1 MNIMTTDY
9 IDEKGARRRN
19 VKRERIEEIDRNN
32 KPSSTKPKGKKG
44 KKKRHKKHRKFWL
57 VVKIIILIILLTI
70 LGAGVFLYFKY
81 GDMVFAAEDNAKQ
94 VMADVT
100 ADTFRANET
109 SIAYDNKGKQ
119 LAILKGEKDSYYLPI
134 DKIPKYVKD
143 AFIVT
148 EDKKFYEHNGIDL
161 MGIVRA
167 GFAMMKNSG
176 SPTQG
181 ASTITQQLVRGTFLN
196 TEKTVERK
204 VKEIF
209 LAMELEKKFSKDQI
223 LEFYLNSIYFM
234 NGYYGIEA
242 AAKGYFSKSCQDLTL
257 GELTFLCAIPNNPSL
272 YNPLKRY
279 KNTISRKNR
288 ILDQMLKDGV
298 INRVEYDQA
307 HDQKITLKVQEVK
320 KRDYIETFISY
331 CAIKKLMEKNGFE
344 FRYSFADEEDEQQY
358 NEMYE
363 EERSAAEQ
371 MLKNNGYRIY
381 TSIDLSKT
389 KQLQKAVDDNLKS
402 FKEKT
407 KKGIYKMQGSAT
419 CIDNETGRVVAI
431 VGGRSQK
438 NEGYTLNRA
447 FQAFRQPGSTIKPLV
462 VYTPSLE
469 RGKTR
474 NTMVNDHKFEDGP
487 SNSGGSYYG
496 NVPIQFAVE
505 HSLNTVAWQ
514 LFEEL
519 TPEVGLQYLKEME
532 FQKIVKSDYY
542 LPASLGGLTYGAS
555 SVEMASA
562 YSTLGNGGKFREPT
576 CIVTIQNSKGDV
588 VVDDNIEEKYIYK
601 HAAADEMLDIMQG
614 VFVRGTAAGHALENM
629 ACAGKTGTTSDKK
642 DGWFCGLTPYY
653 TTAVWIGYDSP
664 KTVPDLYG
672 NTYPLRTWEQFMSE
686 IHKDLPMREFE
697 ISAAVKKAKEES
709 VPSEK
714 PKATKVPNVDKDPAD
729 DEETDDDGGDEE
741 PAEPTE
747 EPDVDDDPSDGGGGD
762 VDTDPN
768 DE

>member
-1 MNIMTTDY
+1 MTTDY